1 MILLHNVN
9 ISMYIHSAII
19 IAVVHRKVRNV
30 LLLDISRSFFKV
42 KEFNGLKRLSLLFA
56 LEVAE
61 RFEDVETNVNNEI

>member
-30 LLLDISRSFFKV
+30 LLDISRSFFKV